1 MGIRQREMKSN
12 NTFRAVFSSWNWGKT
27 VTAVALFGAEA
38 PAAFAHG
45 VATAAQGRGAVSH
58 WSLGEAF
65 TFLFVALGPLNVI
78 GPFATITRGRGA
90 AFKRGV
96 AFRAFLVATIA
107 LLIAATLG
115 AKTLQ
120 AWGISVGALLLA
132 AGAILFLV
140 ALQPV
145 LAGYSPREGRV
156 RATPATAIPA
166 PSGPELA
173 FSPLAFPTII
183 TPYGLALLI
192 LLFTLYPLGSGG
204 LWILAIA
211 SFVLALD
218 LLAMLCTDLVAKIP
232 FIKPGLDILG
242 CVMGVLLIALGVQA
256 VADGLRLLGEQRF

>member
-1 MGIRQREMKSN
+1 MGIREREMKLT
-12 NTFRAVFSSWNWGKT
+12 NTVRVILSRWNWGTT
-27 VTAVALFGAEA
+27 VGVLALLGAEA
-38 PAAFAHG
+38 PAAFARSLAIPAHEP
-45 VATAAQGRGAVSH
+45 GAVFH

-78 GPFATITRGRGA
+78 GPFATLTHGRGI
-90 AFKRGV
+90 AFRRGL

-107 LLIAATLG
+107 LLFAATLG

-132 AGAILFLV
+132 AGVILFLV

-145 LAGYSPREGRV
+145 LAGYSPRGGRV
-156 RATPATAIPA
+156 QAAAAAPA
-166 PSGPELA
+166 PSEPELA
-173 FSPLAFPTII
+173 ISPLAFPTII

-192 LLFTLYPLGSGG
+192 LLFTLYPFGSGG
-204 LWILAIA
+204 LGILAIA

-218 LLAMLCTDLVAKIP
+218 LLAMLCTDLLAKIP
-232 FIKPGLDILG
+232 FIKPGLAILG

>member
-1 MGIRQREMKSN
+1 MGIRHCEMKSN
-12 NTFRAVFSSWNWGKT
+12 KTCRPALSGSNWGKAIT
-27 VTAVALFGAEA
+27 VVALFVAAA

-45 VATAAQGRGAVSH
+45 VPTAAQGRGAVSH

-78 GPFATITRGRGA
+78 GPFATITHGRGA
-90 AFKRGV
+90 AFRRGV
-96 AFRAFLVATIA
+96 AFRGFLVATIA
-107 LLIAATLG
+107 LLFAATLG

-145 LAGYSPREGRV
+145 LAGYSPRRV
-156 RATPATAIPA
+156 QTTASATDPAAA
-166 PSGPELA
+166 ESELA

-218 LLAMLCTDLVAKIP
+218 LLAMLCTDLLAKIP

-242 CVMGVLLIALGVQA
+242 CVMGVLMVALGVQA
-256 VADGLRLLGEQRF
+256 VADGLRLLI

>member
-1 MGIRQREMKSN
+1 MSIRQREMSSQ
-12 NTFRAVFSSWNWGKT
+12 NTRRAVLSGWNWEKT

-38 PAAFAHG
+38 PTAFAHG

-78 GPFATITRGRGA
+78 GPFATITNGRGA

-96 AFRAFLVATIA
+96 ALRAFLVATIA

-132 AGAILFLV
+132 VGAILFLV

-145 LAGYSPREGRV
+145 LAGYSPRQGRV
-156 RATPATAIPA
+156 RATSATAIPA

-192 LLFTLYPLGSGG
+192 LLFTLYPLASGG

-218 LLAMLCTDLVAKIP
+218 LLAMLCTDLLAKIP
-232 FIKPGLDILG
+232 FIKPGLTILG

-256 VADGLRLLGEQRF
+256 VADGVRLLGEQRF

>member
-12 NTFRAVFSSWNWGKT
+12 NTCRATLSGWNWAKT

-38 PAAFAHG
+38 PAAFAHS
-45 VATAAQGRGAVSH
+45 VTTVAQGQSAVSH

-107 LLIAATLG
+107 LLITATLG
-115 AKTLQ
+115 GKTLQ

-145 LAGYSPREGRV
+145 LAGYSPRGGQV
-156 RATPATAIPA
+156 QAPAAVVTG
-166 PSGPELA
+166 PSERELA

-218 LLAMLCTDLVAKIP
+218 LLAMLCTDLLAKIP
-232 FIKPGLDILG
+232 FIEPGLVILG

>member
-1 MGIRQREMKSN
+1 MKSN
-12 NTFRAVFSSWNWGKT
+12 NTCRATFSGWNWAKT

-45 VATAAQGRGAVSH
+45 VATAAQGRGVVSH

-65 TFLFVALGPLNVI
+65 TFLFVAVGPLNVI
-78 GPFATITRGRGA
+78 GPFATITHGRGA

-107 LLIAATLG
+107 LLTAATLG

-145 LAGYSPREGRV
+145 LAGYSPREGRE
-156 RATPATAIPA
+156 RATPATDIPA
-166 PSGPELA
+166 PSGSELA

-204 LWILAIA
+204 LWIFAIA

-218 LLAMLCTDLVAKIP
+218 LLAMLCTELVAKIP

-256 VADGLRLLGEQRF
+256 VADGLRLLGEQRL

>member
-1 MGIRQREMKSN
+1 MSIRQRMKLNS
-12 NTFRAVFSSWNWGKT
+12 TSRRVLSGRNWWKT
-27 VTAVALFGAEA
+27 VTAVALLGAGA

-45 VATAAQGRGAVSH
+45 VATARQGRGAMSH

-78 GPFATITRGRGA
+78 GPFGTMTQGRGA
-90 AFKRGV
+90 AFKRGL
-96 AFRAFLVATIA
+96 AFQAFLVATIA
-107 LLIAATLG
+107 LLFAATLG

-120 AWGISVGALLLA
+120 AWGISVGALLFA
-132 AGAILFLV
+132 AGAMLFLV

-145 LAGYSPREGRV
+145 LAGYRQR
-156 RATPATAIPA
+156 RAQATVSADVA
-166 PSGPELA
+166 ATSESELA
-173 FSPLAFPTII
+173 LSPLAFPTII

-192 LLFTLYPLGSGG
+192 LLFTLYPLASGG

-211 SFVLALD
+211 AFVLALD
-218 LLAMLCTDLVAKIP
+218 LLAMLCTDLLVKVP

>member
-1 MGIRQREMKSN
+1 MSIREREMKS
-12 NTFRAVFSSWNWGKT
+12 TDTGRAVLSGWNWGKT
-27 VTAVALFGAEA
+27 VAVVALFGAEA
-38 PAAFAHG
+38 PSVFAHS
-45 VATAAQGRGAVSH
+45 VATVAHGGSAVCH

-78 GPFATITRGRGA
+78 GPFATLTQGRGVT
-90 AFKRGV
+90 FKRGL
-96 AFRAFLVATIA
+96 AFRAFLVAAIA
-107 LLIAATLG
+107 LLFAATLG

-145 LAGYSPREGRV
+145 LAGYSPRGGQV
-156 RATPATAIPA
+156 QSTAAVPA
-166 PSGPELA
+166 PSETELA
-173 FSPLAFPTII
+173 ISPLAFPTII

-204 LWILAIA
+204 LRILGIA

-218 LLAMLCTDLVAKIP
+218 FLAMLCTDLLAKIP
-232 FIKPGLDILG
+232 FIKLGLGILG

-256 VADGLRLLGEQRF
+256 VADGLRLLSEQRF

>member
-1 MGIRQREMKSN
+1 
-12 NTFRAVFSSWNWGKT
+12 
-27 VTAVALFGAEA
+27 
-38 PAAFAHG
+38 
-45 VATAAQGRGAVSH
+45 
-58 WSLGEAF
+58 
-65 TFLFVALGPLNVI
+65 LFVALGPLNVI
-78 GPFATITRGRGA
+78 GPFATITSGRAA

-96 AFRAFLVATIA
+96 ALKGFLVSTIA
-107 LLIAATLG
+107 LLFAATLG

-145 LAGYSPREGRV
+145 LAGYIQRPV
-156 RATPATAIPA
+156 QAPAAIPA
-166 PSGPELA
+166 RSESELA

-192 LLFTLYPLGSGG
+192 LLFTLYPVGSGG
-204 LWILAIA
+204 LRILAIA

-218 LLAMLCTDLVAKIP
+218 LLAMLCTDLLAKVP
-232 FIKPGLDILG
+232 LFKPGLDILG

-256 VADGLRLLGEQRF
+256 VADGFRLLGEQRF

>member
-1 MGIRQREMKSN
+1 MGIRERAMKST
-12 NTFRAVFSSWNWGKT
+12 NTGRTVLSGWNWGKT
-27 VTAVALFGAEA
+27 VAVVALFGAEA
-38 PAAFAHG
+38 PAAFAHS
-45 VATAAQGRGAVSH
+45 VATAVHGRGAVSH

-78 GPFATITRGRGA
+78 GPFGTFTHGRGA
-90 AFKRGV
+90 AFKRGL

-107 LLIAATLG
+107 LLFAATLG

-145 LAGYSPREGRV
+145 LAGYSRRRGRV
-156 RATPATAIPA
+156 QAAAAAPA
-166 PSGPELA
+166 PSEPELA

-204 LWILAIA
+204 LRILAIA

-218 LLAMLCTDLVAKIP
+218 LLAMLCTDLLAKIP

-256 VADGLRLLGEQRF
+256 VADGLRLLGEQNF

>member
-1 MGIRQREMKSN
+1 MGIREREMKST
-12 NTFRAVFSSWNWGKT
+12 NTRRAVLSGWNWGKT
-27 VTAVALFGAEA
+27 VAAVALFGAEA
-38 PAAFAHG
+38 PAAFAHS
-45 VATAAQGRGAVSH
+45 VATATHGQGAVSH
-58 WSLGEAF
+58 LSLGEAF

-78 GPFATITRGRGA
+78 GPFATFTRGRGA
-90 AFKRGV
+90 AFKRGL
-96 AFRAFLVATIA
+96 AFRAFLVAAIA
-107 LLIAATLG
+107 LLFAATLG
-115 AKTLQ
+115 AKALE

-145 LAGYSPREGRV
+145 LAGYSPRGGQV
-156 RATPATAIPA
+156 QAIPA
-166 PSGPELA
+166 VPAPSEPELA

-192 LLFTLYPLGSGG
+192 LLFTLYPFGSGG
-204 LWILAIA
+204 LGILAIA

-218 LLAMLCTDLVAKIP
+218 LLAMLCTDLLAKIP

-242 CVMGVLLIALGVQA
+242 CVMGVLLVALGVQA

>member
-1 MGIRQREMKSN
+1 MGIREREMKSN
-12 NTFRAVFSSWNWGKT
+12 NTCPAVLSGWNWGKAL
-27 VTAVALFGAEA
+27 AVFALFGAEA
-38 PAAFAHG
+38 PTAFAHG
-45 VATAAQGRGAVSH
+45 VAAAAQGRGAVSQ
-58 WSLGEAF
+58 WSLGEVF

-78 GPFATITRGRGA
+78 GPFATMTHGRGA
-90 AFKRGV
+90 AFKRGL

-145 LAGYSPREGRV
+145 LAGYSPRRRRV
-156 RATPATAIPA
+156 QATAAAVSA
-166 PSGPELA
+166 PSEPELA

-192 LLFTLYPLGSGG
+192 LLFTLYPLGSGWG
-204 LWILAIA
+204 GILAIA
-211 SFVLALD
+211 FFVLALD
-218 LLAMLCTDLVAKIP
+218 LLAMLCTDLLAKIP

-256 VADGLRLLGEQRF
+256 VADGLRLLG